1 MTKSTAGADN
11 SASAL
16 IDFIRDVLAST
27 NFGSLADAT
36 KAFNTLAKTQD
47 RELRRSFV
55 RCASELAGLEQS
67 LDAQRAE
74 YVKRI
79 KELTAQKKKCDEHCE
94 FLAKK
99 AADLQD
105 KIDGLTD
112 AINDLHRKCTP
123 GAMWRTTE
131 EWLRLQSLK
140 LSNSADVESELERR
154 ARLLSGENEDDE
166 LGDFL

>member
-1 MTKSTAGADN
+1 MTKSTTGADN
-11 SASAL
+11 SASGL
-16 IDFIRDVLAST
+16 IDFIRDVLAAA

-47 RELRRSFV
+47 RELRRAFV
-55 RCASELAGLEQS
+55 RRASELAGLEQS
-67 LDAQRAE
+67 LDAQRAD

-79 KELTAQKKKCDEHCE
+79 KELTAQKKNCDGLCE

-112 AINDLHRKCTP
+112 AINDLHRKYNSS
-123 GAMWRTTE
+123 AAWRTTE

-140 LSNSADVESELERR
+140 LSSRADVESDLERR
-154 ARLLSGENEDDE
+154 ARLLAGEDEDDE